1 MRQKWNKRYGINNSK
16 EVNEMNKVK
25 TIQHNESDL
34 WIIEIV
40 NEDGDT
46 IIRKE
51 ADLTLLRKLLDR

>member
-16 EVNEMNKVK
+16 EVNAMNNVK
-25 TIQHNESDL
+25 IIRHSESDL

-40 NEDGDT
+40 NKDGDT

-51 ADLTLLRKLLDR
+51 VDIALLRKLLDR